1 MQTSSVLT
9 HSWQL
14 FRKEMLV
21 EVRTKSSMTSF
32 LLFSFI
38 SLFLVSLSMGSV
50 NSNVS
55 LPIKA
60 ALYWIIIFF
69 SSLSTLDKAFIQE
82 KDRNTFLALRLYV
95 PAQAV
100 FLGKLLYNFVLLL
113 VMSILLGL
121 GFVVLMDVDV
131 PALGPALLVC
141 FLGAIGIASAGTLLG
156 ALVAF
161 TSNQNY
167 LFAIIS
173 FPIFL
178 PIFLILIQVLSNLLV
193 SPVIEWSGY
202 GMILAY
208 DVLVLAVS
216 SVLFDYLWYE

>member
-1 MQTSSVLT
+1 M
-9 HSWQL
+9 
-14 FRKEMLV
+14 

-113 VMSILLGL
+113 IL
-121 GFVVLMDVDV
+121 
-131 PALGPALLVC
+131 
-141 FLGAIGIASAGTLLG
+141 
-156 ALVAF
+156 
-161 TSNQNY
+161 
-167 LFAIIS
+167 
-173 FPIFL
+173 
-178 PIFLILIQVLSNLLV
+178 
-193 SPVIEWSGY
+193 E
-202 GMILAY
+202 
-208 DVLVLAVS
+208 
-216 SVLFDYLWYE
+216 